1 MDIEPLLSDS
11 FAYAQEALVGKWTRW
26 AIFILLA
33 LPFALVQFVFDP
45 KKIAD
50 SASFNW
56 EAVPWGQN
64 ALLIITGIILSF
76 FLMGYTVRIYRG
88 TKPAPDFDKWT
99 ELFVDGIKLAVVWF
113 LWVLPLLIILAV
125 GVALA
130 IAFFVVTPGAEMNWS
145 ILGIL
150 LLLLLVE
157 IILLVCVVLF
167 GILGAIRFART
178 GSIREGIRA
187 SAILS
192 TIRRMGWVSYI
203 VALIVFAVVGVIYAL
218 ITTVLSLIPY
228 IGWVLVLIIAPF
240 FSIFFARYFTLVY
253 DQGEPQAVPP
263 AVPPVVPAA
272 VQPAPGV

>member
-1 MDIEPLLSDS
+1 MDIEPILSDS
-11 FAYAQEALVGKWTRW
+11 FAYAQEALVGKWARW

-33 LPFALVQFVFDP
+33 LPFSLIQFVFDP
-45 KKIAD
+45 KKISD
-50 SASFNW
+50 GMMMNW
-56 EAVPWGQN
+56 SAVPWGQI
-64 ALLIITGIILSF
+64 ALLVVVGMLFSVFLS
-76 FLMGYTVRIYRG
+76 GYMVRIYRG
-88 TKPAPDFDKWT
+88 TKPAPDFNDWGG
-99 ELFVDGIKLAVVWF
+99 LLIDGIKLAIVWF
-113 LWVLPLLIILAV
+113 LWVLPIFIVLAL
-125 GVALA
+125 GAA
-130 IAFFVVTPGAEMNWS
+130 IAFGFYVSSPDLAPNMA
-145 ILGIL
+145 ILAIV
-150 LLLLLVE
+150 LLLVLVAL
-157 IILLVCVVLF
+157 ILVLF
-167 GILGAIRFART
+167 VLLFAILGAIRFSRT